1 MKRPNN
7 KTLFTAVVFTLLF
20 FFNFNNLFGQ
30 AYTYIPLADSNAVW
44 SEYFQRIPVEATTFS
59 CSERFVITGEDTLH
73 NGKVYKKLFV
83 FYDKEYTPTNMRFLG
98 GIREDSLKRV
108 YYFGDT
114 IHIEKPYYPNLK
126 PEMLLYDFSLNV
138 GDSID
143 DIDNS
148 NTRMYVTAVDTIE
161 LGGYKRRRLSF
172 LRMQDQ
178 LQWIEGIGSTTGLL
192 FQNKAAK
199 LGYAG
204 NRNTLLCFRQNG
216 LSVYFSPFATDC
228 FPFTG
233 LKENSVAETNIFP
246 NPITNQF
253 SISVKTSTIKNIKLY
268 NITGQ
273 LVLEQNS
280 STILQNQVTINAS
293 FLETGLYNC
302 VVELANGS
310 ASTQRIVKE

>member
-7 KTLFTAVVFTLLF
+7 KILFTALVFTLLF

-44 SEYFQRIPVEATTFS
+44 SEYFQRIPLEALTFS
-59 CSERFVITGEDTLH
+59 CSERFVVTGEDTLH

-83 FYDKEYTPTNMRFLG
+83 FYDKDYTPANMHFLG

-114 IHIEKPYYPNLK
+114 IHIEKPYFPNLK

-138 GDSID
+138 GDSLFT
-143 DIDNS
+143 DNS
-148 NTRMYVTAVDTIE
+148 NTYMHVTAVDTIE

-172 LRMQDQ
+172 LKLQDR
-178 LQWIEGIGSTTGLL
+178 LEWIEGIGSTTGLL
-192 FQNKAAK
+192 FQNKFAK
-199 LGYAG
+199 PGYAG
-204 NRNTLLCFRQNG
+204 NRNLLLCFRQNG
-216 LSVYFSPFATDC
+216 LTVYFSPFATDC

-233 LKENSVAETNIFP
+233 LQENSVAQAIIFP

-253 SISVKTSTIKNIKLY
+253 SISVKTSTIKTVKLY

-273 LVLEQNS
+273 LVLEQTS
-280 STILQNQVTINAS
+280 STIQQNQVIIDAS
-293 FLETGLYNC
+293 FLKTGLYNC
-302 VVELANGS
+302 FVELANGS
-310 ASTQRIVKE
+310 TSTQRIVKE

>member
-1 MKRPNN
+1 MKHLRY
-7 KTLFTAVVFTLLF
+7 KLLLQATLFLVFGF
-20 FFNFNNLFGQ
+20 GHNNLCAQ
-30 AYTYIPLADSNAVW
+30 EYKYIPLADSNAVW
-44 SEYFQRIPVEATTFS
+44 SEYFQRIPVEALTFS

-73 NGKVYKKLFV
+73 NGKIYKKLFV
-83 FYDKEYTPTNMRFLG
+83 FYDKEYTPNNMRFLG

-114 IHIEKPYYPNLK
+114 IHIEKPYLPNLK

-148 NTRMYVTAVDTIE
+148 NTRMYVTSVDTIE
-161 LGGYKRRRLSF
+161 LGGYKRRRFSF
-172 LRMQDQ
+172 SKMQDR

-192 FQNKAAK
+192 FQNKFAK

-216 LSVYFSPFATDC
+216 LTVYFSPFATDC

-233 LKENSVAETNIFP
+233 LSENEAAQANLFP
-246 NPITNQF
+246 NPTTNQF
-253 SISVKTSTIKNIKLY
+253 TISVTTSTIKTVKIYSL
-268 NITGQ
+268 TGQ
-273 LVLEQNS
+273 LVLENNLS
-280 STILQNQVTINAS
+280 NTHQNQINIDAS
-293 FLETGLYNC
+293 LLKTGLYQC
-302 VVELANGS
+302 VIELANGQS
-310 ASTQRIVKE
+310 STQRLVKE

>member
-1 MKRPNN
+1 MK
-7 KTLFTAVVFTLLF
+7 LFLF
-20 FFNFNNLFGQ
+20 IGLSLVLSFSMHHHAHGQ
-30 AYTYIPLADSNAVW
+30 TNYKYTPLADSNAVW
-44 SEYFQRIPVEATTFS
+44 SEYFERIPVEATTFS

-83 FYDKEYTPTNMRFLG
+83 FYDKEYTPSNMRFLG

-114 IHIEKPYYPNLK
+114 IHIEKPYFPNLK

-148 NTRMYVTAVDTIE
+148 NTRMRVTVVDTIE

-172 LRMQDQ
+172 SKMQDQ

-192 FQNKAAK
+192 FQNKFAK
-199 LGYAG
+199 PGYAG
-204 NRNTLLCFRQNG
+204 NRNQLLCFRQNG
-216 LSVYFSPFATDC
+216 ETVYFAPNATDC

-233 LKENSVAETNIFP
+233 VKENESSWSTIFP
-246 NPITNQF
+246 NPTSQSFNVNVKNS
-253 SISVKTSTIKNIKLY
+253 SIKAVKLY

-273 LVLEQNS
+273 LVWQQSVFSSNQNDL
-280 STILQNQVTINAS
+280 TIDAS
-293 FLETGLYNC
+293 GLKNGLYQC
-302 VVELANGS
+302 VIELTNGS
-310 ASTQRIVKE
+310 TSTQKLVKQ